1 MSIWRL
7 YRHLATQAGAETLTA
22 SKTLTAKDN
31 GKTFFI
37 GTDGLTF
44 TLPPTIRNFDVTF
57 VNIGDDGNNDITISP
72 DADDGIAGTITLAAS
87 IVQMAGTA
95 DTDVINT
102 KGTALKGDSIKL
114 VGDGDNGWAIL
125 PSTGIW
131 ASE

>member
-1 MSIWRL
+1 MSIWTL
-7 YRHLATQAGAETLTA
+7 YRHLAHQAGAETLTA

-37 GTDGLTF
+37 GTDGLIF
-44 TLPPTIRNFDVTF
+44 TLPPTIKNYDVTF
-57 VNIGDDGNNDITISP
+57 VIIGDDGNNDITISP

-102 KGTALKGDSIKL
+102 KGTALKGDTIKL
-114 VGDGDNGWAIL
+114 IGDGDNGWAITT
-125 PSTGIW
+125 TGIW